1 MLEVTGVGISFGGLK
16 ALDNVCLY
24 VEEGSIC
31 SLIGPNGA
39 GKTTLFNVITGVL
52 RADSGCI
59 NFRGRNI
66 TELRPYQICQAGIAK
81 TYQLRNNFPNLTVY
95 ENIRSGFL
103 KDALSQRKRCRQTDA
118 VLELMKLTD
127 KADVVVS
134 NLPPLDSKLV
144 DLGRALATSPKLIL
158 LDELIGGLL
167 PSETDQICDI
177 VLDLGDKGYTIFQI
191 GHEMKPI
198 MRTSQKIFVL
208 DQGVLIAAGTPEEIR
223 TDPAVLSC
231 YLETEEGK
239 ALA

>member
-1 MLEVTGVGISFGGLK
+1 MLDVTNVEISFGGLK
-16 ALDNVCLY
+16 ALDDVSIH

-52 RADSGCI
+52 RADAGVVK
-59 NFRGRNI
+59 FLGKDI
-66 TELRPYQICQAGIAK
+66 TRLRPHQICRAGIAK
-81 TYQLRNNFPNLTVY
+81 TYQLRNNFPNLTVF

-103 KDALSQRKRCRQTDA
+103 KDPISKRERTIRTHE
-118 VLELMKLTD
+118 VLELLGLDD
-127 KADVVVS
+127 KADTLVS

-167 PSETDQICDI
+167 SAETDHVCDI
-177 VLDLGDKGYTIFQI
+177 VLDLRDRGYTIFQI

-198 MRTSQKIFVL
+198 MRTSDKIFVL
-208 DQGVLIAAGTPEEIR
+208 DQGCPIAEGTPEEIR
-223 TDPAVLSC
+223 TNPAVLAC
-231 YLETEEGK
+231 YLETEEE
-239 ALA
+239 

>member
-1 MLEVTGVGISFGGLK
+1 MLKVTGVGINFGGLK
-16 ALDNVCLY
+16 ALDNVSLL
-24 VEEGSIC
+24 VEEGAVC

-52 RADSGCI
+52 RADSGSI
-59 NFRGRNI
+59 EFQGRNM
-66 TELRPYQICQAGIAK
+66 TGLRPFQICQAGIAK
-81 TYQLRNNFPNLTVY
+81 THQLRNNFPNLTVY

-103 KDALSQRKRCRQTDA
+103 KDALSQQERRKRTYE
-118 VLELMKLTD
+118 VLKLMKLAD
-127 KADVVVS
+127 KADAVVS

-177 VLDLGDKGYTIFQI
+177 VLDLRDKGYTIFQI

-198 MRTSQKIFVL
+198 MKTSEKIFVL
-208 DQGVLIAAGTPEEIR
+208 DRGILIAEGTPQEIR
-223 TDPAVLSC
+223 TNPAVLSC
-231 YLETEEGK
+231 YLETEEG
-239 ALA
+239 

>member
-16 ALDNVCLY
+16 ALDDVSVH
-24 VEEGSIC
+24 VEERSVC

-52 RADSGCI
+52 RADSGSI
-59 NFRGRNI
+59 DFRGRNI
-66 TELRPYQICQAGIAK
+66 TGLRPYQICQAGIAK

-103 KDALSQRKRCRQTDA
+103 KDALSHRQRGRRTDA

-127 KADVVVS
+127 KADAVVS

-167 PSETDQICDI
+167 PAETDQICDI
-177 VLDLGDKGYTIFQI
+177 VLDLREKGYTIFQI

-198 MRTSQKIFVL
+198 MRTSDKIFVL
-208 DQGVLIAAGTPEEIR
+208 DQGTLIAEGTPEEIR
-223 TDPAVLSC
+223 NNPTVLSC
-231 YLETEEGK
+231 YLETEEG
-239 ALA
+239 

>member
-1 MLEVTGVGISFGGLK
+1 M
-16 ALDNVCLY
+16 DNVSIH

-52 RADSGCI
+52 RADAGVVK
-59 NFRGRNI
+59 FLGKDI
-66 TELRPYQICQAGIAK
+66 TRLRPYQICRAGIAK
-81 TYQLRNNFPNLTVY
+81 TYQLRNNFPNLTVF

-103 KDALSQRKRCRQTDA
+103 KDALTKKERMRRTHEI
-118 VLELMKLTD
+118 LELLGLRD
-127 KADVVVS
+127 KADTVVS

-167 PSETDQICDI
+167 PAETDHVCDI
-177 VLDLGDKGYTIFQI
+177 VLDLRDRGYTIFQI

-198 MRTSQKIFVL
+198 MRTSDKIFVL
-208 DQGVLIAAGTPEEIR
+208 DQGCPIAEGTPQEIR
-223 TDPAVLSC
+223 TNPAVLAC
-231 YLETEEGK
+231 YLETEEE
-239 ALA
+239 